1 MNKTVSIILSGG
13 FLAATI
19 ATTFYTSNL
28 KDDLIKQLT
37 NEEIMKYKEIV
48 MERRNIYLMGLGL
61 GIVLSIIYL
70 LLIKKKIKIKSKSN
84 IILNILACI
93 SITMLVNYFFY
104 ILYPKKQYM
113 LQYLDKKNENI
124 AWLKIYRTMQFR
136 YHLAFLLGTI
146 ASGLLCYTIL

>member
-48 MERRNIYLMGLGL
+48 MERRNIYLIGLGL

-70 LLIKKKIKIKSKSN
+70 LLIKKLK
-84 IILNILACI
+84 LNLNQI
-93 SITMLVNYFFY
+93 
-104 ILYPKKQYM
+104 
-113 LQYLDKKNENI
+113 
-124 AWLKIYRTMQFR
+124 
-136 YHLAFLLGTI
+136 
-146 ASGLLCYTIL
+146 